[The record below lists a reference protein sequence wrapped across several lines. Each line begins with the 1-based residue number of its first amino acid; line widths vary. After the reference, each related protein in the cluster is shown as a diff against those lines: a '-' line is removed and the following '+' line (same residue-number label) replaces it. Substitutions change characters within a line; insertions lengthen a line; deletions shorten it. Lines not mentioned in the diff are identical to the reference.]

1 MSDSSAL
8 SDLSSLTRPEL
19 ERWFARQGEKPFRGR
34 QVFRWL
40 HARNAASFEEM
51 TDLSRALRA
60 RLPELAW
67 LSAPAILE
75 ERQAGDGTRKYRF
88 GLRDGLQVEGVY
100 MPEERRRTLCVST
113 QVGCAQGCRFCAT
126 GTMGLTR
133 SLSAGE
139 IAGQLEAVSRR
150 LAAEGLARPV
160 TNVVFMGMGEPL
172 ANLEAVAAAV
182 DILLDDFG
190 PKLSRRHVTVSTV
203 GLVPQMEEFVHRV
216 PAKLAVSLNA
226 SSDEVRDSIMPV
238 NRRYPLAE
246 LMRCCRNLPE
256 QHARVTFEY
265 VLLGG
270 VNDSLADARA
280 LVALLAGFPCKINLI
295 PYNPCPGLPYERPE
309 ERRVVEFGDLLAERQ
324 LSVFVRK
331 SRGVELG
338 AACGQLLTQARR
350 GTPGGCAPRSPR
362 PDEPPSPG

>member
-1 MSDSSAL
+1 M
-8 SDLSSLTRPEL
+8 SDLSDIASLTRAEL
-19 ERWFARQGEKPFRGR
+19 ERWFVQQGDRPYRGR

-40 HARNAASFEEM
+40 HERNAASFGEM
-51 TDLSRALRA
+51 TDLSKALRA

-75 ERQAGDGTRKYRF
+75 ERKAEDGTRKYRF
-88 GLRDGLQVEGVY
+88 GLCDGLQVEGVY

-133 SLSAGE
+133 SLAAGE
-139 IAGQLEAVSRR
+139 IVGQLEAVSRR
-150 LAAEGLARPV
+150 LAAEGIARPV

-172 ANLEAVAAAV
+172 ANLEAVVVAV
-182 DILLDDFG
+182 DIFLDDFG

-203 GLVPQMEEFVHRV
+203 GLVPQLEEFVHRA
-216 PAKLAVSLNA
+216 PASVSVSLNA
-226 SSDEVRDSIMPV
+226 ASDAVRDELMPI

-256 QHARVTFEY
+256 QHSRLTFEY
-265 VLLGG
+265 VMLGG
-270 VNDSLADARA
+270 VNDRPADARELAA
-280 LVALLAGFPCKINLI
+280 LVAGFPCKINLI
-295 PYNPCPGLPYERPE
+295 PYNPSPGLPYERPE
-309 ERRVVEFGDLLAERQ
+309 ERRVAEFHELLTARQ

-338 AACGQLLTQARR
+338 AACGQLITQGRR
-350 GTPGGCAPRSPR
+350 GTLDGCAPRSPR

>member
-1 MSDSSAL
+1 MSDL
-8 SDLSSLTRPEL
+8 TDLTSLTRAEL
-19 ERWFARQGEKPFRGR
+19 ERWFVAQGEKPFRGR

-40 HARNAASFEEM
+40 HARNATSFEEM

-60 RLPELAW
+60 RLPGISRLGKPE
-67 LSAPAILE
+67 ILE
-75 ERQAGDGTRKYRF
+75 ERRAADGTRKFRF
-88 GLRDGLQVEGVY
+88 GLHDGLEVEGVF

-172 ANLEAVAAAV
+172 ANLEAVATAV

-203 GLVPQMEEFVHRV
+203 GLVPQMEEFVRRV

-226 SSDEVRDSIMPV
+226 SSDEVRDSLMPV
-238 NRRYPLAE
+238 NHRHPLAE
-246 LMRCCRNLPE
+246 LMRCCRALPT

-265 VLLGG
+265 VMLGG
-270 VNDSLADARA
+270 VNDRPADARA
-280 LVALLAGFPCKINLI
+280 LVALLAGLPCKVNLI
-295 PYNPCPGLPYERPE
+295 PYNPCPGLPYERPRE
-309 ERRVVEFGDLLAERQ
+309 QRVLEFCELLAERQ

-338 AACGQLLTQARR
+338 AACGQLLTQGRR
-350 GTPGGCAPRSPR
+350 GTPGGGGSR
-362 PDEPPSPG
+362 